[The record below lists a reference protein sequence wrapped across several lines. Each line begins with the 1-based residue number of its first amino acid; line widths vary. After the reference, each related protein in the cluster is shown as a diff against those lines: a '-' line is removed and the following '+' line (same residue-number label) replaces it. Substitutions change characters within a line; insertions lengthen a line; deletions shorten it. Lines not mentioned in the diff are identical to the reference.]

1 MMDYSALSRAN
12 LACADLSVLKRER
25 DERGTSA
32 MDYSPMAE
40 SGEADSSAG
49 DYVVCEACAVV
60 LRSEVED
67 NDCRDC
73 FLTDHGVDV
82 PETVFLTGEV
92 ERGVEDEWKCDGCRR
107 AVLSW
112 RFHAHAEPW

>member
-1 MMDYSALSRAN
+1 MM
-12 LACADLSVLKRER
+12 
-25 DERGTSA
+25 
-32 MDYSPMAE
+32 
-40 SGEADSSAG
+40 

-60 LRSEVED
+60 LRSEVEED
-67 NDCRDC
+67 DCRCC